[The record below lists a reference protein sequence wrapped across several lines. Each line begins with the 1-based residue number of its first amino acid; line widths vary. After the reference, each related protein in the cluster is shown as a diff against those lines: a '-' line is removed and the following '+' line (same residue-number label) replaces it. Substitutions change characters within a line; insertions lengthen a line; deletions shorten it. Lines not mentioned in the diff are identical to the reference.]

1 MISRR
6 FLIAALAFALSGL
19 TLAPTTAAAEADP
32 KAFVSQLAGKAM
44 ETMTAKGLSDN
55 ERNLRFRTQFTS
67 EVDVPE
73 IGRFVL
79 GRHWRAATPEQQQE
93 FLKAFEDIVVLTWA
107 TRFKDYGGD
116 LRHVVTNAVP
126 EGERGI
132 MVESKVERDHQ
143 TPINLQWKLKKG
155 EADLRVVDL
164 VVEGASMAITYRNEY
179 AAVIQANG
187 GKIDGLLGAMR
198 NKIAEMQAAKGAS
211 ASN

>member
-19 TLAPTTAAAEADP
+19 SLFTASAAEADP
-32 KAFVSQLAGKAM
+32 KAFVTQLAGKAM
-44 ETMTAKGLSDN
+44 ETMTAKGLSDD
-55 ERNLRFRTQFTS
+55 ERNQRFRTQFTS
-67 EVDVPE
+67 EVDVAE

-93 FLKAFEDIVVLTWA
+93 FLRSFEDIVVLTWA

-116 LRHVVTNAVP
+116 LRHVVTNAMND
-126 EGERGI
+126 GERGI
-132 MVESKVERDHQ
+132 VVESKVERDHQ

-155 EADLRVVDL
+155 DADLRVVDL

-198 NKIAEMQAAKGAS
+198 NKVAEMRVGKGAS
-211 ASN
+211 AAN